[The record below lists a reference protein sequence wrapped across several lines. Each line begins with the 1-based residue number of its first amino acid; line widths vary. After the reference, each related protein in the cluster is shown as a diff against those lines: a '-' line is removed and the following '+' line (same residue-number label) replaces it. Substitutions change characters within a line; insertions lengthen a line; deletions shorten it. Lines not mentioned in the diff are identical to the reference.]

1 MPPLHRLLFLAV
13 FGLTGLLNHGVAI
26 AQRSAPSVNHG
37 SLTIESGS
45 GQVITFPSPATNVF
59 VADPK
64 VADVHPASATS
75 LFVFGV
81 GVGRTTVAA
90 LDTAGHLIAQ
100 YEVTV
105 QPSLF
110 GALQAQ
116 AAILRL
122 MPGSQVKAQA
132 QGTGLL
138 LSGRVDSAEDAAQA
152 VAIARGYVSEHQT
165 VDNQL
170 SVHSTIQVT
179 LRVRIAEM
187 SRTVV
192 QNLGINWQALGSIGS
207 IGKIPGLSLIA
218 NGATAAGCVGAVAAT
233 AINIQSAPV
242 GMTACQ
248 GLGFNGIIDALAQ
261 DNLAHVLT
269 EPNLTVMSGQPASF
283 LVGGEFPIPVGQQNG
298 QVTIEFK
305 KYGITLTF
313 LPTVFSDDR
322 INLHVSPEV
331 SQLTTQGAVQ
341 LTAGNSSIQVP
352 ALLVRRA
359 DTTVELG
366 SGQSFAIAGLLQD
379 NTTDGN
385 SGLPYL
391 TDIPALGALFRTD
404 SFQRSQTELV
414 ILVTPFVVRP
424 VNDAAAL
431 HLPTDGVTR
440 PTDLERVLFAR
451 QVGRPSAG
459 LPGPA
464 RIPGDAGFIVQ

>member
-1 MPPLHRLLFLAV
+1 MPTLHRLFFLAV
-13 FGLTGLLNHGVAI
+13 FGLASFVATGAAV
-26 AQRSAPSVNHG
+26 AQRSVPPGNRG
-37 SLTIESGS
+37 TLTIESGS

-90 LDTAGHLIAQ
+90 MDTAGHLIAQ

-116 AAILRL
+116 AAIIRL

-132 QGTGLL
+132 QATGLL
-138 LSGRVDSAEDAAQA
+138 LSGRVDSPEDAAQA
-152 VAIARGYVSEHQT
+152 MAIAKGYVGEHQT

-192 QNLGINWQALGSIGS
+192 QNLGINWQALGAIGS
-207 IGKIPGLSLIA
+207 IGKIPGLSLVA
-218 NGATAAGCVGAVAAT
+218 NGATAVGCIGAAAAT
-233 AINIQSAPV
+233 AFNIQGAPV
-242 GMTACQ
+242 GSTACQ

-313 LPTVFSDDR
+313 LPTVFNDDR

-391 TDIPALGALFRTD
+391 TDIPALGALFRTN

-414 ILVTPFVVRP
+414 ILVTPFIVRP
-424 VNDAAAL
+424 VNNAASL
-431 HLPTDGVTR
+431 HLPTDGVTQ

-451 QVGRPSAG
+451 QVGRPSPG
-459 LPGPA
+459 LPGTA

>member
-1 MPPLHRLLFLAV
+1 MAPLRKLLFLAA
-13 FGLTGLLNHGVAI
+13 FGLGCFVSNGGAS
-26 AQRSAPSVNHG
+26 AQNLVPSVKHG
-37 SLTIESGS
+37 TLTIESGS
-45 GQVITFPSPATNVF
+45 GQVITFPSAATNVF

-64 VADVHPASATS
+64 VADVHPASSTS

-90 LDTAGHLIAQ
+90 LDAAGHLISQ

-105 QPSLF
+105 QPSPF

-116 AAILRL
+116 AAITRL

-132 QGTGLL
+132 QAKGLL
-138 LSGRVDSAEDAAQA
+138 LSGRVESPEDAAQA
-152 VAIARGYVSEHQT
+152 LAIARGYLGENQAVE
-165 VDNQL
+165 NQL
-170 SVHSTIQVT
+170 SVQSTIQVT

-187 SRTVV
+187 SRAVV
-192 QNLGINWQALGSIGS
+192 QNLGINWQALGTIGS
-207 IGKIPGLSLIA
+207 IGKMPGLSLVA
-218 NGATAAGCVGAVAAT
+218 NGATAAGCVGTVAA
-233 AINIQSAPV
+233 AAVNIQSAPV
-242 GMTACQ
+242 GSTACQ

-269 EPNLTVMSGQPASF
+269 EPNLTVMSGQTASF

-305 KYGITLTF
+305 KYGITLAF
-313 LPTVFSDDR
+313 LPTVFNDDH

-341 LTAGNSSIQVP
+341 LTAGNSTIQVP

-359 DTTVELG
+359 ETTVELG

-379 NTTDGN
+379 NTSTGM

-391 TDIPALGALFRTD
+391 SDVPALGSLFRTN
-404 SFQRSQTELV
+404 SFQRTQTELV
-414 ILVTPFVVRP
+414 ILVTPFIVRP
-424 VNDAAAL
+424 VNDVAAL
-431 HLPTDGVTR
+431 HLPTDGVTQ
-440 PTDLERVLFAR
+440 PTDLERVLLAR
-451 QVGRPSAG
+451 QIGQPSSG
-459 LPGPA
+459 LPVPT

>member
-1 MPPLHRLLFLAV
+1 MPALHRFPFLAV
-13 FGLTGLLNHGVAI
+13 LALAGLLDHGAAI
-26 AQRSAPSVNHG
+26 AQASTPPVNHG
-37 SLTIESGS
+37 TLTIESGS

-64 VADVHPASATS
+64 VADVHPASSTS

-90 LDTAGHLIAQ
+90 MDTAGHLIAQ

-116 AAILRL
+116 AAIIRL

-132 QGTGLL
+132 QATGLL
-138 LSGRVDSAEDAAQA
+138 LSGRVDSAQDAAQA
-152 VAIARGYVSEHQT
+152 VAIAHGYVGEHQT

-170 SVHSTIQVT
+170 SIHSTTQVT
-179 LRVRIAEM
+179 LRVRVAEM

-192 QNLGINWQALGSIGS
+192 QNLGINWQALGSFGS
-207 IGKIPGLSLIA
+207 IGKIPALSLA
-218 NGATAAGCVGAVAAT
+218 VNGATAAGCVGAAALG
-233 AINIQSAPV
+233 AISGAPT
-242 GMTACQ
+242 GSTACQ

-305 KYGITLTF
+305 KYGITLAF
-313 LPTVFSDDR
+313 LPTVFDDDR

-391 TDIPALGALFRTD
+391 TNIPALGALFRTD
-404 SFQRSQTELV
+404 SFQRSQIELV

-424 VNDAAAL
+424 VNDVAAL
-431 HLPTDGVTR
+431 HLPTDGVTQ